1 MKKMNAHRIGVDTG
15 IAHLFSDFAEGGEMW
30 SGEGERQISVMI
42 EFSEAFLT
50 PPAIHT
56 GFSLWDMS
64 NDSNTRV
71 DLKTE
76 NVTEIGFTIVFTTW
90 GDTKVA
96 RMRANWMAIGE
107 VQNDEIWDV

>member
-1 MKKMNAHRIGVDTG
+1 MKKLNAHRIGVDTG

-30 SGEGERQISVMI
+30 SGEGERKISVEI
-42 EFSEAFLT
+42 EFSEPFLT
-50 PPAIHT
+50 APAIHT

-71 DLKTE
+71 DLKTD
-76 NVTEIGFTIVFTTW
+76 NITETGFTIIFTTW